1 MPNYDGI
8 LLCNKPY
15 GISSHDVINRLRE
28 AVEQKRIGHTGT
40 LDPRATGLL
49 VICLGRATKIA
60 QFLTEIDKEYEA
72 EIKLG
77 IRSSTFDSEG
87 ILEESTSRIVPNFT
101 ENEIRLILDEFK
113 GKITQKVPA
122 YSAVKIGGQPLY
134 KLARKGIAV
143 DLPEREVDI
152 TNISLIKLHLPF
164 ISISVSCS
172 KGTYIRALA
181 NDIGERAGCGGYLS
195 KLNRVRVGKFTLNE
209 ALSLNEIKYYRQ
221 AETLK
226 RYLKTIEDIVPYPY
240 IKVNEGFSSM
250 IISGRSP
257 RLKDI
262 VDINGDFVSDDFVSL
277 MDHTGRIM
285 AVGKA
290 TAPSTDVRDSR
301 VKDFF
306 TYVRVLN

>member
-122 YSAVKIGGQPLY
+122 YSAIKIGGQPLY
-134 KLARKGIAV
+134 KLARKGITV

-152 TNISLIKLHLPF
+152 TNISLIKLNLPF

>member
-221 AETLK
+221 AGTLK

>member
-15 GISSHDVINRLRE
+15 GVSSHDVINRLRD

-72 EIKLG
+72 EIRLG

-87 ILEESTSRIVPNFT
+87 ILEESTSRIVPDF
-101 ENEIRLILDEFK
+101 NEDDIRNILNEFR
-113 GKITQKVPA
+113 GKIRQKVPA
-122 YSAVKIGGQPLY
+122 YSAVKIDGQPLY

-143 DLPEREVDI
+143 ETPEREVDI
-152 TNISLIKLHLPF
+152 TNISLIKLNLPYL
-164 ISISVSCS
+164 SISVSCS
-172 KGTYIRALA
+172 KGTYIRTLA
-181 NDIGERAGCGGYLS
+181 NDIGERLGCGGYLS
-195 KLNRVRVGKFTLNE
+195 KLNRVRVGKFTLE
-209 ALSLNEIKYYRQ
+209 QALSLNEVKYYRQ
-221 AETLK
+221 AGTLK
-226 RYLKTIEDIVPYPY
+226 RYLRTIEDIVPYPY
-240 IKVNEGFSSM
+240 IKVNEDFGPM
-250 IISGRSP
+250 IISGRAP

-262 VDINGDFVSDDFVSL
+262 VDINGEFAPDDFVSL

-285 AVGKA
+285 AIGKA
-290 TAPSTDVRDSR
+290 KEQSADIRDAR

-306 TYVRVLN
+306 AYVRVLN